1 MLHLI
6 SFPISIS
13 RNIFLFMLLDLYM
26 LLLAY
31 MGIAIQD
38 PCRPGV
44 GDAVRLCQI
53 AGVKVLIY
61 NNF

>member
-1 MLHLI
+1 
-6 SFPISIS
+6 
-13 RNIFLFMLLDLYM
+13 MLLDLYM